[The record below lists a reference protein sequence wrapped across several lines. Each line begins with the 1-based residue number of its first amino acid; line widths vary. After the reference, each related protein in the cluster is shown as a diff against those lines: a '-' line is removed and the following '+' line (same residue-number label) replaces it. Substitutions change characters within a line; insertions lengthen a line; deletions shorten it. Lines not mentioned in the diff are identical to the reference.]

1 MAKCSSHVGVFTSCS
16 RGGRGKP
23 STRLSAMSKQVWG
36 INSFLPCKDAAPL
49 GRFTRSTLAKRRERY
64 LWFPLKEPTTIVID
78 HCVGCVS
85 YPFLPCDFTSWGS
98 QDEEVEVIG
107 RRNQN
112 SGLSAVKWSTS
123 FDSLPIQSPKLIT
136 FRSSVALLQ

>member
-1 MAKCSSHVGVFTSCS
+1 MLLHQDDSL
-16 RGGRGKP
+16 R
-23 STRLSAMSKQVWG
+23 STR
-36 INSFLPCKDAAPL
+36 
-49 GRFTRSTLAKRRERY
+49 AKRRKDISG
-64 LWFPLKEPTTIVID
+64 FPNPTTTIID

-112 SGLSAVKWSTS
+112 SGLSVVK
-123 FDSLPIQSPKLIT
+123 
-136 FRSSVALLQ
+136 